1 MNIPN
6 NTCKSAT
13 SILGR
18 LKELTGA
25 KRDLQLAELLQISPT
40 TLSTWKKR
48 NSVDYKLIIDF
59 CQKKEFDLNFILL
72 GNELK
77 NSQIEYL
84 TELIID
90 KVKGQFEKEFEKVKT
105 YQVALG
111 DTLDKFKALEEIEK
125 SKKKVATVKKAS
137 RAI

>member
-6 NTCKSAT
+6 NTYKSAT

-25 KRDLQLAELLQISPT
+25 KRDLQLAELLQIGPT

-84 TELIID
+84 TELIVD

-125 SKKKVATVKKAS
+125 SKKKVATVKRAS